1 MINDE
6 TTLNLNR
13 SKKPTKRSVGSI
25 IRTVLPIEHRRIV
38 KYSLDIHT
46 KTVNMA
52 LMSLVMLFMFL
63 VLLGSAFKLQI
74 LEGMTN
80 RQFAAQNSLRRIILQ
95 PSRGLIVDW
104 KGIPLASN
112 IPSYAL
118 ELDVSKCRGTDGLIA
133 KTCQSDYKTLKG
145 IFKTKHILSYNE
157 LTKKIEAGA
166 LSIVIANDLTK
177 EDTLLFDIANLN
189 SRNFY
194 LTAYSLRQYKNP
206 AAFAHLLGYVGLGDT
221 IYPSI
226 QGKVGVEKYYDTHLK
241 GIQGERVYQTSA
253 SGYVDKLLSEKQPI
267 SGLDLRLS
275 VDEGLQSL
283 AYDLLSKRV
292 DGAKTFGGS
301 VVAQDPYT
309 GRVLALV
316 SYPSYNSTN
325 MSQGISTA
333 DYQLLLAN
341 ANQPFFNRSISGA
354 YPPGS
359 TFKMTTALGV
369 LMEEVIDPTYTIT
382 DPGYISIGGSTFRNW
397 KLDGHGRVD
406 LLTALQ
412 KSNDTYFYTVGG
424 GYGPIKGLGIS
435 KLNKWARLLGYG
447 SVTGIDLP
455 GEVAGFMP
463 DGKSRD
469 WYLGDNYI
477 TAIGQ
482 GDVLATPLQ
491 VNNSTAFF
499 ANGGTLYKP
508 TVALTEGKG
517 IVIRTNIADD
527 AYIEKIRQGMRLASL
542 PGGTAYPFFDF
553 KTMHGVEVGGKTGT
567 SEYFNKDGKP
577 DTHGWFSVF
586 APYDKPTIVL
596 TVFLEGGSAGSDD
609 AAKLARPLMDYWQ
622 KSQAK

>member
-6 TTLNLNR
+6 TTLNLN
-13 SKKPTKRSVGSI
+13 KRSRRRLSSAGAV
-25 IRTVLPIEHRRIV
+25 IRTVFPNIQNRSSKLSME
-38 KYSLDIHT
+38 YHT
-46 KTVNMA
+46 KSLNIALMA
-52 LMSLVMLFMFL
+52 LLMLFMFL
-63 VLLGSAFKLQI
+63 ILLGSSFNLQI
-74 LEGMTN
+74 VEGTQY
-80 RQFAAQNSLRRIILQ
+80 RRFAAQNSLRRVILQ
-95 PSRGLIVDW
+95 PSRGLILDRRGVT
-104 KGIPLASN
+104 LASN

-118 ELDVSKCRGTDGLIA
+118 ELDVSKCRGSDGLISKA
-133 KTCQSDYKTLKG
+133 CQNDYTVLKQL
-145 IFKTKHILSYNE
+145 FSNKDFLVFEDVS
-157 LTKKIEAGA
+157 KKIEAGA
-166 LSIVIANDLTK
+166 LSVVVANNLTK
-177 EDTLLFDIANLN
+177 EDTLAFDLADLS

-194 LTAYSLRQYKNP
+194 LTSYSLRQYRNP
-206 AAFAHLLGYVGLGDT
+206 AAFAHLIGYVGLGET

-226 QGKVGVEKYYDTHLK
+226 QGKVGIESFYDTHLK

-253 SGYVDKLLSEKQPI
+253 SGYVDKLLSEKPPV

-283 AYDLLSKRV
+283 AYDLLSKKI
-292 DGAKTFGGS
+292 DGVKTFGGS

-309 GRVLALV
+309 GSVLAMV
-316 SYPSYNSTN
+316 SYPSFDINK

-333 DYQLLLAN
+333 DYQALLGN
-341 ANQPFFNRSISGA
+341 DNQPFFNRAISGA

-359 TFKMTTALGV
+359 TFKMTTTLGV
-369 LMEEVIDPTYTIT
+369 LMENVINPGYTIF

-397 KLDGHGRVD
+397 KLDGHGKVD

-424 GYGPIKGLGIS
+424 GYGPIKGLGIA
-435 KLNKWARLLGYG
+435 KLHKWAGLLGYG
-447 SVTGIDLP
+447 TPTGIDLP
-455 GEVAGFMP
+455 GEVAGYMP

-508 TVALTEGKG
+508 SVVLIEGKSS
-517 IVIRTNIADD
+517 VIRTNIADD

-542 PGGTAYPFFDF
+542 PGGTGYPFFDF
-553 KTMHGVEVGGKTGT
+553 KAMHNVEVGGKTGT
-567 SEYFNKDGKP
+567 SEYVNKYGKP

-609 AAKLARPLMDYWQ
+609 AAKLARPLLDYWM
-622 KSQAK
+622 KSQSN